1 MSKTARL
8 LETIA
13 EEPGLTSTQLGERLD
28 IKPATVSA
36 LLTSHV
42 RSGRV
47 TTQKTRAENG
57 ALANAYY
64 SQGGGK
70 DDDSPV
76 RRIVPA
82 DQAPKVKLAAPASP
96 FPTVNVSALLPE
108 EHAAAHGD
116 PQSTKQALGKDLQ
129 KYIKRASQAPSE
141 KADTTRSGLQ
151 RVALFSDGTLALEFD
166 KDPSF
171 RLTPEDTS
179 TLIRYLLTN
188 FPDLKFLPKEV
199 DA

>member
-13 EEPGLTSTQLGERLD
+13 EEPGLTSAQLGERHG
-28 IKPATVSA
+28 ITASSVSA
-36 LLTSHV
+36 LLNNPITT
-42 RSGRV
+42 GRV
-47 TTQKTRAENG
+47 IIEKVRGDSGQVIHAYHINP
-57 ALANAYY
+57 ANTA
-64 SQGGGK
+64 
-70 DDDSPV
+70 DDSPV

-82 DQAPKVKLAAPASP
+82 DQAPKVKLAAPAST

-108 EHAAAHGD
+108 EHAAAHGA

-129 KYIKRASQAPSE
+129 RYIKRASQAPSE